1 MDKEQLKAQPT
12 GKRAERVPVWKKPLL
27 TVTEA
32 AEYTGIGKHTLW
44 DNIDHAC
51 CLKARILREQ
61 GNLEESRQIIR
72 RVNRHRHPELYGSG
86 VEWFTK
92 TMDDNIRNSLVNN
105 NSKAEA
111 RGWRLLKLEKAIAY
125 REAGQYPLTDDEL
138 ERIIAEL
145 KDV

>member
-1 MDKEQLKAQPT
+1 MAGET
-12 GKRAERVPVWKKPLL
+12 FSGN
-27 TVTEA
+27 
-32 AEYTGIGKHTLW
+32 YTLW
-44 DNIDHAC
+44 DNIDYAC

-72 RVNRHRHPELYGSG
+72 CVNRHRHPELYGSG

-92 TMDDNIRNSLVNN
+92 TIDDNIRNSLVNN

-145 KDV
+145 KDVLSHEK